1 MINIKVYQYNMIK
14 LSKESEKDKT
24 VNNIITNIMLYG
36 MSKNKINQDVIDKYY
51 NESFNVLIEDKH
63 NDLCEHIFDLIICT
77 FLGDDRPNNKLQ
89 RSLGTGDIIEINN
102 EVYMLKIVGMDKVD
116 FDLSKIEKHDNFDT
130 YYYNFDNDKI
140 TNNKN

>member
-24 VNNIITNIMLYG
+24 VNNIITNIMSYG

-63 NDLCEHIFDLIICT
+63 NDLCEHIFNLTICT